1 MDPKSKYDNVI
12 RYILSEKW
20 LTITV
25 IGSVFTFQFISAFK
39 TFILD
44 PLLDITLPYEKF
56 KFMDVKLKD
65 GEEIPTRQMAV
76 KISFGS
82 YFIEF
87 VKWGVLMVILY
98 LLAKYTTFPETEKG
112 NVLGAAIM

>member
-1 MDPKSKYDNVI
+1 MEQKAKYDNVI

-44 PLLDITLPYEKF
+44 PLLDVVLPYDKF
-56 KFMDVKLKD
+56 KFMDVKIRD
-65 GEEIPTRQMAV
+65 GEEIPPRNLAV
-76 KISFGS
+76 KMSFGS

-87 VKWGVLMVILY
+87 VKWGILMVLLY
-98 LLAKYTTFPETEKG
+98 ILAKYTTFPETEKG
-112 NVLGAAIM
+112 NILGAAIM